1 MIVVDGN
8 NQRYPLTFGIGDNEN
23 DASWSGF

>member
-8 NQRYPLTFGIGDNEN
+8 NQLYPITFGIGDSEN
-23 DASWSGF
+23 NTYRGDF